1 MTLRIAQIAPLAES
15 VPPRTY
21 GGTERVCSWLT
32 EELVRQG
39 HEVTLFASADSST
52 SATLAPCCPTGLRRA
67 GVHNQAPSLLLM
79 LDRVRRLA
87 ESFDV
92 IHFHVD
98 LYQFPLFRD
107 LAWKSL
113 TTLHGR
119 LDLPDMHPVYRTFN
133 DMPLVSVSNAQRQPI
148 LGANWLATVPHGMPD
163 TLIPYSAD
171 RGKYLV
177 FLGRIS
183 PEKRPDRAIEIALR
197 AGIPLKLAA
206 KVDVV
211 DQAYFDAAVKP
222 WLDHPLIEFLGEID
236 DAQKGELLAGA
247 LALLF
252 PIDWPEPF
260 GLVMIEAMSA
270 GTPVIAWR
278 NGSVPEIVDP
288 GVTGFIVQSIDE
300 AVEALNQMSTLDR
313 LNVRKRFKDRF
324 TVDRMAKSY
333 LMLYRRLADDARSSS
348 RSPGSAESRDGDL
361 SRGFSGP
368 RKRALSPVDLFED
381 DVAGSRESKQWP

>member
-1 MTLRIAQIAPLAES
+1 
-15 VPPRTY
+15 
-21 GGTERVCSWLT
+21 
-32 EELVRQG
+32 
-39 HEVTLFASADSST
+39 
-52 SATLAPCCPTGLRRA
+52 
-67 GVHNQAPSLLLM
+67 M

-98 LYQFPLFRD
+98 FYQFPLFQD

-133 DMPLVSVSNAQRQPI
+133 DMPLVSVSNAQRRPI
-148 LGANWLATVPHGMPD
+148 LDANWLATVPHGMPD
-163 TLIPYSAD
+163 ALIPYSAD

-183 PEKRPDRAIEIALR
+183 PEKRPDRAIEIARR

-206 KVDVV
+206 KVDAV
-211 DQAYFDAAVKP
+211 DQEYFDAAVKP

-236 DAQKGELLAGA
+236 DVQKSELLAGA

-270 GTPVIAWR
+270 GTPVIAWH

-288 GVTGFIVQSIDE
+288 GVTGFIVQCIDE
-300 AVEALNQMSTLDR
+300 AVEALNRVGTLDR

-324 TVDRMAKSY
+324 TVDRMAKNY

-348 RSPGSAESRDGDL
+348 RSPAFAESRDGDL
-361 SRGFSGP
+361 SRGLSGP
-368 RKRALSPVDLFED
+368 LNRALSPVDLFED
-381 DVAGSRESKQWP
+381 GVPGSHGNNQWP

>member
-39 HEVTLFASADSST
+39 HDVTLFASADSST

-67 GVHNQAPSLLLM
+67 GVRDHAPSLLLM
-79 LDRVRRLA
+79 LDQVRRCA

-98 LYQFPLFRD
+98 LYQFPLFQD
-107 LAWKSL
+107 LAWKAV

-119 LDLPDMHPVYRTFN
+119 LDLPDMHAVYRTFN
-133 DMPLVSVSNAQRQPI
+133 EMPLVSISDAQRRPI
-148 LGANWLATVPHGMPD
+148 PDANWLATVPHGMPD
-163 TLIPYSAD
+163 ALVRYSAD
-171 RGKYLV
+171 PGEYLA

-206 KVDVV
+206 KVDAV
-211 DQAYFDAAVKP
+211 DQEYFDAAVKP
-222 WLDHPLIEFLGEID
+222 WLGHPLIEFLGEID
-236 DAQKGELLAGA
+236 DAQKSEFLAGA

-252 PIDWPEPF
+252 PVDWPEPF
-260 GLVMIEAMSA
+260 GLAMIEAMSA

-288 GVTGFIVQSIDE
+288 GVTGFIVQSIDQ
-300 AVEALNQMSTLDR
+300 AVEALNRVWTLDR
-313 LNVRKRFKDRF
+313 LKVRKRFEDRF
-324 TVDRMAKSY
+324 TVDRMAEHY
-333 LMLYRRLADDARSSS
+333 LVLYWRLADDARSSS
-348 RSPGSAESRDGDL
+348 RSRAFAESRDRDL
-361 SRGFSGP
+361 SRGLSGP
-368 RKRALSPVDLFED
+368 RRRALSPVDPLLED
-381 DVAGSRESKQWP
+381 GVAGVRR

>member
-67 GVHNQAPSLLLM
+67 GVHNHAPALLLM

-87 ESFDV
+87 GSFDV

-98 LYQFPLFRD
+98 LYQFPLFQD
-107 LAWKSL
+107 LARKSL

-119 LDLPDMHPVYRTFN
+119 LDLPDMHPVYRTFT
-133 DMPLVSVSNAQRQPI
+133 DMPLVSVSDAQRRPI
-148 LGANWLATVPHGMPD
+148 PDANWLATVPHGMPD
-163 TLIPYSAD
+163 ALIPYSAD
-171 RGKYLV
+171 RGKYLA

-206 KVDVV
+206 KVDTV
-211 DQAYFDAAVKP
+211 DQEYFDAAVKP

-236 DAQKGELLAGA
+236 DFQKSELLAGA

-252 PIDWPEPF
+252 PIDWP
-260 GLVMIEAMSA
+260 
-270 GTPVIAWR
+270 
-278 NGSVPEIVDP
+278 
-288 GVTGFIVQSIDE
+288 
-300 AVEALNQMSTLDR
+300 
-313 LNVRKRFKDRF
+313 
-324 TVDRMAKSY
+324 
-333 LMLYRRLADDARSSS
+333 
-348 RSPGSAESRDGDL
+348 
-361 SRGFSGP
+361 
-368 RKRALSPVDLFED
+368 
-381 DVAGSRESKQWP
+381 

>member
-1 MTLRIAQIAPLAES
+1 MILRIAQVAPLAES

-21 GGTERVCSWLT
+21 GGTERVCCWLT

-39 HEVTLFASADSST
+39 HDVTLFASADSST
-52 SATLAPCCPTGLRRA
+52 SATLAPCCPTALRRA

-79 LDRVRRLA
+79 LDRVRKLA
-87 ESFDV
+87 DSFDV

-98 LYQFPLFRD
+98 LFQFPLFQD

-119 LDLPDMHPVYRTFN
+119 LDLPEMHPVYRTFN
-133 DMPLVSVSNAQRQPI
+133 GMPLVSISQAQRRPI
-148 LGANWLATVPHGMPD
+148 PDANWLATVHHGMPAS
-163 TLIPYSAD
+163 LIGYS
-171 RGKYLV
+171 GGGGGYLA

-183 PEKRPDRAIEIALR
+183 PEKRPDRAIEIAIR

-211 DQAYFDAAVKP
+211 DQAYFDAVIKP

-236 DAQKGELLAGA
+236 DTRKRRFLGEA

-260 GLVMIEAMSA
+260 GLVMIEAMAA
-270 GTPVIAWR
+270 GTPVIAWA

-288 GVTGFIVQSIDE
+288 DVTGFVVQDIDQ
-300 AVEALNQMSTLDR
+300 AVEALKAIGGLDR
-313 LNVRKRFKDRF
+313 LKVRRRFEQRF
-324 TVDRMAKSY
+324 GVERMARDY
-333 LMLYRRLADDARSSS
+333 VALYRRFADAADGRWTAPARQ
-348 RSPGSAESRDGDL
+348 GSDSAR
-361 SRGFSGP
+361 F
-368 RKRALSPVDLFED
+368 V
-381 DVAGSRESKQWP
+381 

>member
-1 MTLRIAQIAPLAES
+1 
-15 VPPRTY
+15 
-21 GGTERVCSWLT
+21 
-32 EELVRQG
+32 
-39 HEVTLFASADSST
+39 
-52 SATLAPCCPTGLRRA
+52 
-67 GVHNQAPSLLLM
+67 VHNHAPSLLLM

-87 ESFDV
+87 GSFDV

-98 LYQFPLFRD
+98 LYQFPLFQD

-119 LDLPDMHPVYRTFN
+119 LDLPDMHPVYRTFT
-133 DMPLVSVSNAQRQPI
+133 DMPLVSVSDAQRRPI
-148 LGANWLATVPHGMPD
+148 PDANWLATGMPD
-163 TLIPYSAD
+163 ALIPYSAD
-171 RGKYLV
+171 RGKYLA

-206 KVDVV
+206 KVDAV
-211 DQAYFDAAVKP
+211 DQEYFDAAVKP

-236 DAQKGELLAGA
+236 DAQKSELLAGA

-270 GTPVIAWR
+270 GTPVIAWC

-288 GVTGFIVQSIDE
+288 GVTGFIVQCLDE
-300 AVEALNQMSTLDR
+300 ALEVLNRVNTLDR
-313 LNVRKRFKDRF
+313 LNVRKRFQDRF
-324 TVDRMAKSY
+324 TVERMAENY
-333 LMLYRRLADDARSSS
+333 LMLYRWLADDARSSS
-348 RSPGSAESRDGDL
+348 RSPPFAESRERDL
-361 SRGFSGP
+361 SRGLSGP
-368 RKRALSPVDLFED
+368 RKRALSPVDLFEN
-381 DVAGSRESKQWP
+381 DVAGVRR

>member
-1 MTLRIAQIAPLAES
+1 
-15 VPPRTY
+15 
-21 GGTERVCSWLT
+21 
-32 EELVRQG
+32 
-39 HEVTLFASADSST
+39 
-52 SATLAPCCPTGLRRA
+52 
-67 GVHNQAPSLLLM
+67 M

-87 ESFDV
+87 ENFDV

-98 LYQFPLFRD
+98 FYQFPLFQD

-133 DMPLVSVSNAQRQPI
+133 DMPLVSVSNAQRRPI
-148 LGANWLATVPHGMPD
+148 LDANWLATVPHGMPD
-163 TLIPYSAD
+163 ALIPYSAD

-183 PEKRPDRAIEIALR
+183 PEKRPDRAIEIAVR

-206 KVDVV
+206 KVDAV
-211 DQAYFDAAVKP
+211 DQEYFDAAVKP

-236 DAQKGELLAGA
+236 DAQKSELLAGA

-288 GVTGFIVQSIDE
+288 GVTGFIVQCLDE
-300 AVEALNQMSTLDR
+300 ALEALNRVSTLDR

-324 TVDRMAKSY
+324 TVDRMAENY
-333 LMLYRRLADDARSSS
+333 LVLYRRLADNARSSS
-348 RSPGSAESRDGDL
+348 RSRAFAGSRDRDL
-361 SRGFSGP
+361 GHGLSGP
-368 RKRALSPVDLFED
+368 RKGAVGPVDPLFED
-381 DVAGSRESKQWP
+381 GVADVRR

>member
-1 MTLRIAQIAPLAES
+1 MTLRIAQIAPLAEA

-52 SATLAPCCPTGLRRA
+52 SATLAPCCRTGLRRA
-67 GVHNQAPSLLLM
+67 GVHNHAASLLLM

-98 LYQFPLFRD
+98 LYQFPLFQD
-107 LAWKSL
+107 LASKSL

-119 LDLPDMHPVYRTFN
+119 LDLPEMYPVYRTFN
-133 DMPLVSVSNAQRQPI
+133 HMPLVSISNAQRRPI
-148 LGANWLATVPHGMPD
+148 LDANWLATVPHGMPD
-163 TLIPYSAD
+163 TLIPYSGAQ
-171 RGKYLV
+171 GKYLV

-211 DQAYFDAAVKP
+211 DQEYFDAAVKP
-222 WLDHPLIEFLGEID
+222 LLDHPLIEFLGEID
-236 DAQKGELLAGA
+236 DIQKGELLAGA

-288 GVTGFIVQSIDE
+288 GVTGFIVQCVDE
-300 AVEALNQMSTLDR
+300 ALEAVNQVSTLDR
-313 LNVRKRFKDRF
+313 LKVRKRFNDRF
-324 TVDRMAKSY
+324 TIGRMAETY
-333 LMLYRRLADDARSSS
+333 LMLYRRLAEHARAPSRSSAFADS
-348 RSPGSAESRDGDL
+348 EGQDLKRGLSSPQT
-361 SRGFSGP
+361 
-368 RKRALSPVDLFED
+368 RALPAVDPFEGG
-381 DVAGSRESKQWP
+381 VAEVRH

>member
-1 MTLRIAQIAPLAES
+1 
-15 VPPRTY
+15 
-21 GGTERVCSWLT
+21 
-32 EELVRQG
+32 
-39 HEVTLFASADSST
+39 LFASADSST

-67 GVHNQAPSLLLM
+67 GVHNHASFVLLM

-87 ESFDV
+87 GSFDV
-92 IHFHVD
+92 THFHVD
-98 LYQFPLFRD
+98 LYQFPLFQD

-119 LDLPDMHPVYRTFN
+119 LDLPDLHPVYRTFN
-133 DMPLVSVSNAQRQPI
+133 DMSLVSVSDAQRRPI
-148 LGANWLATVPHGMPD
+148 LDANWLATVLYGMPD
-163 TLIPYSAD
+163 ALIPYSAD
-171 RGKYLV
+171 RGKYLA

-183 PEKRPDRAIEIALR
+183 REKRPDRAIEIALR

-206 KVDVV
+206 KVDAV
-211 DQAYFDAAVKP
+211 DQEYFDAAVKP

-236 DAQKGELLAGA
+236 DAQKSELLAGA

-270 GTPVIAWR
+270 GTPVIAWH

-288 GVTGFIVQSIDE
+288 GVTGFIVQCLDE
-300 AVEALNQMSTLDR
+300 ALEALDQMAMLDR

-324 TVDRMAKSY
+324 TVGRMAENY
-333 LMLYRRLADDARSSS
+333 LVLYRRLAGDARSSS
-348 RSPGSAESRDGDL
+348 RSPVFAESRDGDL
-361 SRGFSGP
+361 SRGLSDP
-368 RKRALSPVDLFED
+368 RKRTLSLVDLFED
-381 DVAGSRESKQWP
+381 GVAGVRR